1 MDALTLL
8 TSRSSEKNLTLPAPN
23 QEQLEKIFQA
33 ALHAPDHGKL
43 KPYRFIVIENEGLS
57 KLSDLLKRA
66 VIELDL
72 GEKRLQKAEKF
83 SQKAPMVIAVVAK
96 IDKTI
101 EKVPAWEQMLCA
113 GSATYA
119 MQLAANA
126 QGFDNVWV
134 TAPWVNGT
142 ELRQALH
149 CEANDKVIAFLLIG
163 TAVEKRLREPKS
175 ADLTKFVSYL

>member
-57 KLSDLLKRA
+57 KLSGLLKSA
-66 VIELDL
+66 VIELNL
-72 GEKRLQKAEKF
+72 GEKRLQKAEKI

-96 IDKTI
+96 IDKAI
-101 EKVPAWEQMLCA
+101 EKVQAV
-113 GSATYA
+113 
-119 MQLAANA
+119 QLMPCSLL
-126 QGFDNVWV
+126 QTLKVLITFGLLHLGW
-134 TAPWVNGT
+134 T
-142 ELRQALH
+142 ELNYAKH
-149 CEANDKVIAFLLIG
+149 Y
-163 TAVEKRLREPKS
+163 TAKQM
-175 ADLTKFVSYL
+175 TK

>member
-23 QEQLEKIFQA
+23 PEQLEKIFQA

-43 KPYRFIVIENEGLS
+43 KPYRFIVIENEGLN
-57 KLSDLLKRA
+57 KLSSLLKSA
-66 VIELDL
+66 VIELNL

-119 MQLAANA
+119 MQLA
-126 QGFDNVWV
+126 DNVWV